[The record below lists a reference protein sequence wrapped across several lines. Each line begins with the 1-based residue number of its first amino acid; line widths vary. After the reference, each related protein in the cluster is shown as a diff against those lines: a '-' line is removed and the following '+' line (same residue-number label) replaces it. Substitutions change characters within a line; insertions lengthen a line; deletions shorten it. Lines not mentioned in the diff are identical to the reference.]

1 MELERWHRVDNILQA
16 ALALSP
22 AERSVFVD
30 SACEGDEA
38 LRDEVISL
46 LSLDEE
52 GLSII
57 DTPALEA
64 AACVLASDQPDL
76 TEGQFVGHFRILSLL
91 GLGGMG
97 EVYLAEDTKLGR
109 KIALKLLPFDFS
121 KDRDRVRRFQQ
132 EARSASA
139 LNHPYIVTI
148 HETGEFE
155 ERHFIATEFIEG
167 ETLRQR
173 MRRTLLNVSETLDIA
188 MQVAD
193 ALRAA
198 HQAGIVHRDIK
209 PENIMLRPDGYVKV
223 LDFGLAKLTEQPA
236 GAGRG
241 MPASNEDNTTPGLL
255 MGTVKYMSPE
265 QARGLNL
272 DARSDIFSL
281 GVVIYEMLA
290 GRPPFEGETNSDVIT
305 STLTAE
311 PPPLAHYS
319 PEVPEQFQRILTKA
333 LRKETEERYQTI
345 NGMLADL
352 KSLKQQLELA
362 SELPL
367 AYQRTNGASRARR
380 AFGYFKNHKLA
391 AIAVALVLIGAV
403 GWLVKDRVSKPSAA
417 LLRFNERE
425 WVLITNFENR
435 TGEELFD
442 GTLEYA
448 FERELSNSQY
458 INVATRERIE
468 DALRLMKKPPDAKV
482 DAAVGREICL
492 RDGAI
497 RAMVSGR
504 TERLG
509 STYVLSANLIDPD
522 TSRVFASSTEEASS
536 QQQVSPA
543 VRRLSNW
550 VRERLGESLSS
561 IRQSD
566 QQLEKV
572 TTPSLRALQLYTQG
586 ETLLRQRNWLVA
598 EQLFRQALAEDPEF
612 ASAHMMLAWSLSN
625 QKKPEDEWKPPGD
638 RALELSERVSE
649 RERFFI
655 QGSYYSIRR
664 QDNKAIPIY
673 EALLQRYPDHYWGVN
688 NLLLAYG
695 RRPGRYEESFAVL
708 IRSAD
713 LRPND
718 FGTQVGAALNASR
731 LRRWDVA
738 VRYLKRANELVSP
751 EVIKQ
756 SPLGVAYVQFSLPIE
771 HYLRGD
777 LETALA
783 EVDRLAQTVDSRTGQ
798 EREAFATWASN
809 DYMWFGKLKAA
820 EEFAQ
825 RLSPERERYYVL
837 AGIAFARNDRN
848 SLKKFLLDHLSYSE
862 FKKAPALVGLL
873 IRAGLL
879 AEAKKILSNHDLK
892 DEGFGIVSQGELA
905 LAQGQTT
912 QAITLL
918 QHGIQSLRSG
928 GGGVN
933 LNGGWE
939 SLAAAYERQ
948 GDSSNELRV
957 LEEASQDNM
966 ISVPLGI
973 TVMRNKVRLAH
984 LYRDLGRIEDAQK
997 IEAALLYQLKHADAD
1012 HSILRQLKHSSRL

>member
-1 MELERWHRVDNILQA
+1 
-16 ALALSP
+16 
-22 AERSVFVD
+22 
-30 SACEGDEA
+30 
-38 LRDEVISL
+38 
-46 LSLDEE
+46 
-52 GLSII
+52 
-57 DTPALEA
+57 
-64 AACVLASDQPDL
+64 
-76 TEGQFVGHFRILSLL
+76 
-91 GLGGMG
+91 
-97 EVYLAEDTKLGR
+97 
-109 KIALKLLPFDFS
+109 
-121 KDRDRVRRFQQ
+121 
-132 EARSASA
+132 
-139 LNHPYIVTI
+139 
-148 HETGEFE
+148 
-155 ERHFIATEFIEG
+155 
-167 ETLRQR
+167 
-173 MRRTLLNVSETLDIA
+173 
-188 MQVAD
+188 
-193 ALRAA
+193 
-198 HQAGIVHRDIK
+198 
-209 PENIMLRPDGYVKV
+209 
-223 LDFGLAKLTEQPA
+223 
-236 GAGRG
+236 
-241 MPASNEDNTTPGLL
+241 
-255 MGTVKYMSPE
+255 
-265 QARGLNL
+265 
-272 DARSDIFSL
+272 
-281 GVVIYEMLA
+281 
-290 GRPPFEGETNSDVIT
+290 
-305 STLTAE
+305 
-311 PPPLAHYS
+311 
-319 PEVPEQFQRILTKA
+319 
-333 LRKETEERYQTI
+333 
-345 NGMLADL
+345 
-352 KSLKQQLELA
+352 
-362 SELPL
+362 
-367 AYQRTNGASRARR
+367 
-380 AFGYFKNHKLA
+380 
-391 AIAVALVLIGAV
+391 
-403 GWLVKDRVSKPSAA
+403 
-417 LLRFNERE
+417 
-425 WVLITNFENR
+425 
-435 TGEELFD
+435 
-442 GTLEYA
+442 
-448 FERELSNSQY
+448 
-458 INVATRERIE
+458 
-468 DALRLMKKPPDAKV
+468 MKKPVDAKV

-522 TSRVFASSTEEASS
+522 TTRVVASSSEEASS

-550 VRERLGESLSS
+550 VRERLGEALSS

-586 ETLLRQRNWLVA
+586 ETGARQRKWPVA

-625 QKKPEDEWKPPGD
+625 QKKPEDEWMPPGD

-688 NLLLAYG
+688 NLLVAYE
-695 RRPGRYEESFAVL
+695 RRPGRYEESFPVL

-718 FGTQVGAALNASR
+718 FRTQVGAAVGASR
-731 LRRWDVA
+731 IRRWDVA

-751 EVIKQ
+751 EVTKQ

-783 EVDRLAQTVDSRTGQ
+783 EVDRLARTVDSRTGQ
-798 EREAFATWASN
+798 EREAFASHASN
-809 DYMWFGKLKAA
+809 DYLWFGKLKAA

-825 RLSPERERYYVL
+825 KLSPERERYYLL
-837 AGIAFARNDRN
+837 AGIAFARNDRD
-848 SLKKFLLDHLSYSE
+848 SLKKFLLDHLRYSE
-862 FKKAPALVGLL
+862 FKKAPVLVGLL

-879 AEAKKILSNHDLK
+879 AEAKKILSNNDSK

-918 QHGIQSLRSG
+918 QKGIQSLRSG

-948 GDSSNELRV
+948 GDLSNTLQV
-957 LEEASQDNM
+957 LEEASQDNQ

-973 TVMRNKVRLAH
+973 TAMRNKVRLAH
-984 LYRDLGRIEDAQK
+984 LYRDLGRVEDAQK
-997 IEAALLYQLKHADAD
+997 IEAELSYQLTYADAD
-1012 HSILRQLKHSSRL
+1012 HSILRQLKHSRP